1 MKKLIQIFTIFLCAA
16 TIFMMTQTKIA
27 SAEIKPDDFTVRGVK
42 LDAPFDIDVATKAFG
57 APMFDK
63 EKSVFGWRVKYYI
76 FDHCIN
82 VGVVGADENVV
93 DIVIR
98 DEKYEGRDGMKQGA
112 TGYYMKK
119 VYGKPER
126 VQLDGATYNVYYNP
140 ENKKERLMLKT
151 DTMNNTLL
159 SWRLTSLPITEEE
172 ADDRYDEW
180 ESNELGAMGISI
192 DASAMSESGNAS
204 YEDGRFTKF
213 EDDGIDGGNV
223 IDGGD
228 PDMIA
233 RDNAAKKARE

>member
-1 MKKLIQIFTIFLCAA
+1 MVRSEEVVDFSVRPRHFGLQVVGEGANGRVGFFLSEVALGVGFA
-16 TIFMMTQTKIA
+16 QMPELPKH
-27 SAEIKPDDFTVRGVK
+27 PD
-42 LDAPFDIDVATKAFG
+42 
-57 APMFDK
+57 
-63 EKSVFGWRVKYYI
+63 
-76 FDHCIN
+76 H